1 MNEMNQ
7 KNLRFTTMKYAV
19 LIMVVALAV
28 LASCSRS
35 GSAVDEPS
43 PHINNNN
50 DSIAPVVEIYTPT
63 TGQVITTG
71 NNINVTGKV
80 TDDGGL
86 YRGSIRITNDANG
99 GLIKEQL
106 YEIHGF
112 QSYNFTVA
120 HPLSV
125 MAPFDYTVTVAFED
139 HGGNSASKSVKFK
152 VSP

>member
-1 MNEMNQ
+1 
-7 KNLRFTTMKYAV
+7 MKYAA
-19 LIMVVALAV
+19 LIFVIALAL
-28 LASCSRS
+28 LAGCSRS
-35 GSAVDEPS
+35 GGTGGDQPG
-43 PHINNNN
+43 PHIINNN

-63 TGQVITTG
+63 TGQLITTG
-71 NNINVTGKV
+71 NNIHVTGKV
-80 TDDGGL
+80 TDAGGL

-112 QSYNFTVA
+112 QSYNINWSHA
-120 HPLSV
+120 LSV

-139 HGGNSASKSVKFK
+139 HGGNSTSQSVKFK

>member
-1 MNEMNQ
+1 
-7 KNLRFTTMKYAV
+7 MKHVV
-19 LIMVVALAV
+19 LMLIVGLSL
-28 LASCSRS
+28 LASCSRG
-35 GSAVDEPS
+35 GSAVDQPG
-43 PHINNNN
+43 PHIINNN

-63 TGQVITTG
+63 SGQVITTG

-86 YRGSIRITNDANG
+86 YRGTIRITNDANG
-99 GLIKEQL
+99 GIIKEQL

-112 QSYNFTVA
+112 QSYNFTLA

-125 MAPFDYTVTVAFED
+125 MAAFDYTVTVSFED
-139 HGGNSASKSVKFK
+139 HGGHATSKSVKFK

>member
-1 MNEMNQ
+1 MNE
-7 KNLRFTTMKYAV
+7 KNLRFTRMKQFGIIVV
-19 LIMVVALAV
+19 LIATLA
-28 LASCSRS
+28 ASCSRS
-35 GSAVDEPS
+35 GGTGDQPG
-43 PHINNNN
+43 PHIINNN

-71 NNINVTGKV
+71 NNISVTGKV
-80 TDDGGL
+80 TDEGGL

-112 QSYNFTVA
+112 QSYTFNLA

-125 MAPFDYTVTVAFED
+125 MAPFDYTVTVFFED
-139 HGGNSASKSVKFK
+139 HGGNSGSKSVKFK

>member
-1 MNEMNQ
+1 MNE
-7 KNLRFTTMKYAV
+7 KSLRFTTMKYTL
-19 LIMVVALAV
+19 LILVIGSAL
-28 LASCSRS
+28 LAGCSRS
-35 GSAVDEPS
+35 GSTGGDQPG
-43 PHINNNN
+43 PHIINNN
-50 DSIAPVVEIYTPT
+50 DSVAPVVDIYTPT

-71 NNINVTGKV
+71 SNINITGKV

-112 QSYNFTVA
+112 QSYSFTLA

-125 MAPFDYTVTVAFED
+125 MAPFDYTVTVSFED
-139 HGGNSASKSVKFK
+139 HGGNSTSKSVKFK
-152 VSP
+152 VTP

>member
-1 MNEMNQ
+1 MM
-7 KNLRFTTMKYAV
+7 MKYTV
-19 LIMVVALAV
+19 LIVAVVLGVFAG
-28 LASCSRS
+28 CSRG
-35 GSAVDEPS
+35 GSADQPG
-43 PHINNNN
+43 PHIINNN
-50 DSIAPVVEIYTPT
+50 DTIAPVVDIYTPT

-80 TDDGGL
+80 TDEGGL

-112 QSYNFTVA
+112 QAYNFTLTHA
-120 HPLSV
+120 LSV

-139 HGGNSASKSVKFK
+139 HGGNSTSKSVKFK

>member
-1 MNEMNQ
+1 MNE
-7 KNLRFTTMKYAV
+7 KSLRFTMMKYAV
-19 LIMVVALAV
+19 LIVVVASALLAG
-28 LASCSRS
+28 CSRS
-35 GSAVDEPS
+35 GSAMDPNGG
-43 PHINNNN
+43 PHIINNN
-50 DSIAPVVEIYTPT
+50 DSIAPVVEIYTPA

-71 NNINVTGKV
+71 NNISVTGKV

-112 QSYNFTVA
+112 QSYNFTLS